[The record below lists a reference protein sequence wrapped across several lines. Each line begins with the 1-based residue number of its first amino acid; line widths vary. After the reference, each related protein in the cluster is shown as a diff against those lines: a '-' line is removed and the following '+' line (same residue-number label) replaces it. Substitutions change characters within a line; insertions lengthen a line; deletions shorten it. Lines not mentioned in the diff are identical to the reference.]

1 MTLAERNAKLDELAT
16 LVDTLVER
24 RSAELKAERS
34 FLESVRDRR
43 AAPLAELE
51 KEQDKLVA
59 ATFSALL
66 GM

>member
-1 MTLAERNAKLDELAT
+1 MTLAERNVKLDELAV
-16 LVDTLVER
+16 LVDKLVER
-24 RSAELKAERS
+24 RSAELNAERT

-59 ATFSALL
+59 ATFSTLL
-66 GM
+66 GL